1 MEHTDT
7 NVPIKLNDSST
18 TNNKQSPNLQNNPLN
33 YKITIILMAIII
45 FAIILAFIFILLF
58 VILKVHKKDKI
69 RTRIESSSNRI
80 PIIMDVDEGGD
91 DMIAYVVA
99 NNSKKYDIL
108 GITTVCANYYVED
121 VGKIWLRFLEYMNY
135 DNKVYLGENHPLVR
149 QTEQFT
155 FSHNYGFE
163 LPNTTKTLETKNA
176 VDFLYDTI
184 KNSKKKITLFGLG
197 PLTNIAKIIQRDSS
211 IIDNIEEIIIM
222 GGAKKEGNIKESPK
236 AEYNIYMDAEAAEIV
251 FNCGLTIKTF
261 GLETKMDFD
270 DAFYQKLLDMNTRS
284 SIFTYY
290 AVKGTFITWNDNNVY
305 DPMTILYH
313 LDNSVFELNDYY
325 VEVNTTNPDTDGT
338 EYGTMYF
345 YETNGNPKPNV
356 KYSDKFYLDKC
367 YEVFESYLK
376 LY

>member
-7 NVPIKLNDSST
+7 NVPIRLNDSST
-18 TNNKQSPNLQNNPLN
+18 INNKQASNLQNNPLN
-33 YKITIILMAIII
+33 YKITIILIAIII
-45 FAIILAFIFILLF
+45 FAIIIAFIFILLF
-58 VILKVHKKDKI
+58 VILKIHKKDKI
-69 RTRIESSSNRI
+69 RTRIESSNNRI

-108 GITTVCANYYVED
+108 GITTVSGNYYVED

-163 LPNTTKTLETKNA
+163 LPNTTKTLETKNG

-313 LDNSVFELNDYY
+313 LDNSVFELKDYY
-325 VEVNTTNPDTDGT
+325 VEVNTTNPDIDGT

>member
-1 MEHTDT
+1 MDPNSTT
-7 NVPIKLNDSST
+7 ANVPIKLNDASII
-18 TNNKQSPNLQNNPLN
+18 NNNSQPPNPQNVTSPPN
-33 YKITIILMAIII
+33 YKLTIILIAIIV
-45 FAIILAFIFILLF
+45 FAVILAFIFILLF
-58 VILKVHKKDKI
+58 AILKVHKKDKTI
-69 RTRIESSSNRI
+69 TRVGNTNNRI
-80 PIIMDVDEGGD
+80 PIILDVDEGGD
-91 DMIAYVVA
+91 DMIAY
-99 NNSKKYDIL
+99 DIL
-108 GITTVCANYYVED
+108 GITTVSGNYYVED

>member
-1 MEHTDT
+1 
-7 NVPIKLNDSST
+7 
-18 TNNKQSPNLQNNPLN
+18 
-33 YKITIILMAIII
+33 
-45 FAIILAFIFILLF
+45 
-58 VILKVHKKDKI
+58 
-69 RTRIESSSNRI
+69 
-80 PIIMDVDEGGD
+80 
-91 DMIAYVVA
+91 
-99 NNSKKYDIL
+99 
-108 GITTVCANYYVED
+108 
-121 VGKIWLRFLEYMNY
+121 
-135 DNKVYLGENHPLVR
+135 
-149 QTEQFT
+149 
-155 FSHNYGFE
+155 
-163 LPNTTKTLETKNA
+163 
-176 VDFLYDTI
+176 
-184 KNSKKKITLFGLG
+184 
-197 PLTNIAKIIQRDSS
+197 
-211 IIDNIEEIIIM
+211 
-222 GGAKKEGNIKESPK
+222 
-236 AEYNIYMDAEAAEIV
+236 
-251 FNCGLTIKTF
+251 
-261 GLETKMDFD
+261 MDFD

>member
-7 NVPIKLNDSST
+7 NVPIRLNDSST
-18 TNNKQSPNLQNNPLN
+18 INNKQASNLQNNPLN
-33 YKITIILMAIII
+33 YKITIILIAIII
-45 FAIILAFIFILLF
+45 FAIIIAFIFILLF
-58 VILKVHKKDKI
+58 VILKIHKKDKI
-69 RTRIESSSNRI
+69 RTRIESSNNRI

-163 LPNTTKTLETKNA
+163 LPNTTKTLETKNG

-325 VEVNTTNPDTDGT
+325 IEVNTTNPDIDGT
-338 EYGTMYF
+338 EYGSMYF

>member
-7 NVPIKLNDSST
+7 NVPIRLNDSST

-69 RTRIESSSNRI
+69 RTRIESSNNRI

-338 EYGTMYF
+338 EYGTIYF

-356 KYSDKFYLDKC
+356 KYSEKFFLDKC

>member
-7 NVPIKLNDSST
+7 NVPIRLNDSST
-18 TNNKQSPNLQNNPLN
+18 TNNKQSSNLQNNPLN
-33 YKITIILMAIII
+33 YKIAIILIAIII
-45 FAIILAFIFILLF
+45 FAIIIAFIFILLF
-58 VILKVHKKDKI
+58 VILKIHKKDKI
-69 RTRIESSSNRI
+69 RTRIESSNNRI

-163 LPNTTKTLETKNA
+163 LPNTTKTLETKNG

-325 VEVNTTNPDTDGT
+325 VEVNTTNPDIDGT
-338 EYGTMYF
+338 EYGTIYF

>member
-7 NVPIKLNDSST
+7 NVPIRLNDSST
-18 TNNKQSPNLQNNPLN
+18 TNNKQSSNLQNNPLN
-33 YKITIILMAIII
+33 YKITIILMAIIT

-222 GGAKKEGNIKESPK
+222 GGAKIEGNIKESPK

-325 VEVNTTNPDTDGT
+325 VEVNTTNPDIDGT

>member
-7 NVPIKLNDSST
+7 NVPIRLNDSST
-18 TNNKQSPNLQNNPLN
+18 INNKQASNLQNNPLN
-33 YKITIILMAIII
+33 YKITIILIAIII
-45 FAIILAFIFILLF
+45 FAIIIAFIFILLF
-58 VILKVHKKDKI
+58 VILKIHKKDKI
-69 RTRIESSSNRI
+69 RTRIESSNNRI

-325 VEVNTTNPDTDGT
+325 VEVNTTNPDIDGT
-338 EYGTMYF
+338 EYGTIYF
-345 YETNGNPKPNV
+345 YETNGNPKPNI

>member
-7 NVPIKLNDSST
+7 NVPIRLNDSSI
-18 TNNKQSPNLQNNPLN
+18 TNNKQSSNLQNNPLN
-33 YKITIILMAIII
+33 YKITIILIAIII
-45 FAIILAFIFILLF
+45 FAIIIAFIFILLF
-58 VILKVHKKDKI
+58 VILKIHKKDKI
-69 RTRIESSSNRI
+69 RTRIESSNNRI

-163 LPNTTKTLETKNA
+163 LPNTTKTLETKNG

-261 GLETKMDFD
+261 GLETKMDFND
-270 DAFYQKLLDMNTRS
+270 TFYQKLLDMNTRS

-356 KYSDKFYLDKC
+356 KYSENFYLDKC
-367 YEVFESYLK
+367 YEDFESYLK

>member
-7 NVPIKLNDSST
+7 NVPIRLNDSST
-18 TNNKQSPNLQNNPLN
+18 INNKQSSNLQNNPLN
-33 YKITIILMAIII
+33 YKITIILIAIII
-45 FAIILAFIFILLF
+45 FAIIIAFIFILLF
-58 VILKVHKKDKI
+58 VILKIHKKDKI
-69 RTRIESSSNRI
+69 RTRIESSNNRI

-108 GITTVCANYYVED
+108 GITTVSGNYYVED

-325 VEVNTTNPDTDGT
+325 VEVNTTNPDIDGT
-338 EYGTMYF
+338 EYGTIYF